1 MDNQLIPN
9 QENRPP
15 AGLQPGTTTLKELA
29 FLCQDDRWLMDLI
42 QDTEDNQM
50 VTAPAYLEN
59 TVLSKTQQD
68 SRFRKIHLLAYS
80 LKVSLTAAA
89 VILSLFAAPIF
100 LEHPMWKSTPPGS
113 ENTALTPPHPFR
125 PGYGQF
131 PAPGTGQKLK
141 DSLWQLSDYI
151 YDLSSEL
158 LQGGNLHD

>member
-100 LEHPMWKSTPPGS
+100 LEHPMWKSTPPG
-113 ENTALTPPHPFR
+113 F
-125 PGYGQF
+125 GKYG
-131 PAPGTGQKLK
+131 PYAPSPLPSGLWPIPSPRDGAKTEGQPLAAIRFHIRSFK
-141 DSLWQLSDYI
+141 
-151 YDLSSEL
+151 
-158 LQGGNLHD
+158 

>member
-1 MDNQLIPN
+1 
-9 QENRPP
+9 
-15 AGLQPGTTTLKELA
+15 
-29 FLCQDDRWLMDLI
+29 
-42 QDTEDNQM
+42 M

-100 LEHPMWKSTPPGS
+100 LEHPMWKNTPPGS
-113 ENTALTPPHPFR
+113 ENTALTPPHPFH

-141 DSLWQLSDYI
+141 DSLWQLSDSI

>member
-100 LEHPMWKSTPPGS
+100 LEHPMWKSTPRVRKIRPLRP
-113 ENTALTPPHPFR
+113 LTPSVRVMANSQP
-125 PGYGQF
+125 
-131 PAPGTGQKLK
+131 
-141 DSLWQLSDYI
+141 
-151 YDLSSEL
+151 
-158 LQGGNLHD
+158 QGRGKN

>member
-89 VILSLFAAPIF
+89 VILSLFAAPIGF
-100 LEHPMWKSTPPGS
+100 GK
-113 ENTALTPPHPFR
+113 
-125 PGYGQF
+125 YG
-131 PAPGTGQKLK
+131 PYAPSPLPSGLWPSPSPRDGAKTEGQPLAAIRFHIRSFK
-141 DSLWQLSDYI
+141 
-151 YDLSSEL
+151 
-158 LQGGNLHD
+158 